1 MKKEVYKGNVLA
13 LLPLAVFLVLFIGSG
28 VITGDFYKMPV
39 LVAFMIAAA
48 VALLSNTKVSIQT
61 KMDEFCKGAGDTN
74 IILMVMIFILAGA
87 FGSVTKAMG
96 GVDSTVNLS
105 LSILPSNLLVAGL
118 FVIGCFISV
127 SMGTSVGTIAAL
139 APIGLGIAQ
148 KTGIDI
154 ALVIGSVV
162 GGAMFGDNLSMI
174 SDTTI
179 AAVRTQGCEL
189 NDKFKTNFLIVLPA
203 AIITIILLVLVTY
216 GYEGNINNTYS
227 YDIIKVLPYLA
238 VLIGALCGINVFTLL
253 GSGILFA
260 GLIGLFTN
268 SFDLLGLISAISD
281 GIVGMQEICLLVII
295 VGGVVSLIKFNGGID
310 FLLYF
315 ITKSIKT
322 KKGAELGIAALVSI
336 IDLCTANNTIAIV
349 TAGPLAKDISEQY
362 KIDPRKSASI
372 LDIFSSC
379 WQGMIPYGA
388 QLLTAAGIAGI
399 STIEILKYLYYP
411 GLMLVF
417 GLISIVFSIPALN
430 KSNLQQSTVNS

>member
-13 LLPLAVFLVLFIGSG
+13 LLPLLVFLVLFIGSG

-61 KMDEFCKGAGDTN
+61 KMDEFCKGAGDSN

-87 FGSVTKAMG
+87 FGSVTEAMG

-105 LSILPSNLLVAGL
+105 LSILPSKLLVAGL

-127 SMGTSVGTIAAL
+127 SMGTSVGTIVAL

-154 ALVIGSVV
+154 ALVIGAVV

-203 AIITIILLVLVTY
+203 AIITIILLVVVTY
-216 GYEGNINNTYS
+216 GYEGNINNTYR

-238 VLIGALCGINVFTLL
+238 VLIGALCGVNVFTLL

-315 ITKSIKT
+315 ITKRIKT

-379 WQGMIPYGA
+379 WQGIIPYGA

-417 GLISIVFSIPALN
+417 GLISIAFSIPALN
-430 KSNLQQSTVNS
+430 KSNLQQSKINS

>member
-1 MKKEVYKGNVLA
+1 MKKELCKGNPLA
-13 LLPLAVFLVLFIGSG
+13 LLPLVVFLVLFIGSG
-28 VITGDFYKMPV
+28 IITGDFYKMPV

-48 VALLSNTKVSIQT
+48 VALLSNKKVSIQI
-61 KMDEFCKGAGDTN
+61 KMEEFCKGAGDSN

-154 ALVIGSVV
+154 ALVIGAIV

-189 NDKFKTNFLIVLPA
+189 KDKFKTNFLIVLPA
-203 AIITIILLVLVTY
+203 AILTVILLVVVTY

-227 YDIIKVLPYLA
+227 YDIVKVLPYLA
-238 VLIGALCGINVFTLL
+238 VLIGALCGVNVFTLL

-281 GIVGMQEICLLVII
+281 GIIGMQEICILVII

-315 ITKSIKT
+315 ITKRIKT

-362 KIDPRKSASI
+362 GIDPRKSASI

-379 WQGMIPYGA
+379 WQGVIPYGA
-388 QLLTAAGIAGI
+388 QVLTAAGIAGI
-399 STIEILKYLYYP
+399 STIEILKNLYYP

-417 GLISIVFSIPALN
+417 GLISIVFSIPSLN
-430 KSNLQQSTVNS
+430 KSNVEQSKVNS